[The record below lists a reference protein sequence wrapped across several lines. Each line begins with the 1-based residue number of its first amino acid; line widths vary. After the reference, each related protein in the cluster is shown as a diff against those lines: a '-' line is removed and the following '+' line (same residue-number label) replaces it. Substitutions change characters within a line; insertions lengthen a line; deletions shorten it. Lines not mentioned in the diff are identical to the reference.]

1 MTPEIKSF
9 KFDDTCQRVYFYMN
23 NKGNFI
29 ILDENENII
38 QDFFPPRMNMSKKC
52 INIYNEYKRCND
64 FIDLEGKSL
73 FFFQKK
79 NEGFGHSISLLTNFL
94 AMPGHPRLLIPEST
108 HPNIIN
114 LIDNIFDFTLLEKCK
129 IYKIKKLFLS
139 TFLHLLHPLTGTGCK
154 FVTPH
159 GRYPLVYYNRNIWW
173 FKTMINNYVD
183 FKMKQKPAAYDKI
196 FVGKFE
202 GQGMQNNKIQAPR
215 SDYGFI
221 DKKLLDRFE
230 RNGFVNIDPYN
241 YHIHDVIWYIRHCK
255 ELIISTGTAAIVYLP
270 YLSKKTMVYYMTN
283 IPGENGLIVEKNSH
297 LLKNN
302 SEYNKKSDTV
312 LKFMNNYR
320 ICFYKS
326 DAKWRCN
333 SEHSPL
339 YKGEDMLDFLKIQ

>member
-1 MTPEIKSF
+1 MDMP
-9 KFDDTCQRVYFYMN
+9 
-23 NKGNFI
+23 
-29 ILDENENII
+29 
-38 QDFFPPRMNMSKKC
+38 KKC
-52 INIYNEYKRCND
+52 ISIYKEYKKCND
-64 FIDLEGKSL
+64 IIDLEGKKL

-79 NEGFGHSISLLTNFL
+79 DHGFGHSISLLTNFL
-94 AMPGHPRLLIPEST
+94 LLGSNIRSKIIV
-108 HPNIIN
+108 PNTISNNLIN
-114 LIDNIFDFTLLEKCK
+114 LIDNVFNFTVLEECK

-139 TFLHLLHPLTGTGCK
+139 TYLNILHPLSGRGCD
-154 FVTPH
+154 FITPFA
-159 GRYPLVYYNRNIWW
+159 RFPLVCYNRSIWW
-173 FKTMINNYVD
+173 FRCTINNYVD